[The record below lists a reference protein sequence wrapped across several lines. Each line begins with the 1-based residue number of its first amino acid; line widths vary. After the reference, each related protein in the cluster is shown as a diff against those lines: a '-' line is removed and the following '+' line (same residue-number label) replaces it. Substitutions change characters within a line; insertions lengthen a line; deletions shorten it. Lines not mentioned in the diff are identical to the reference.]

1 MNKRSIGFTG
11 LLNLVIIV
19 LKLCGIIPWSWLI
32 VIPAILVISVIPFVV
47 RVVFIYLIE
56 SGWFS

>member
-11 LLNLVIIV
+11 LLNLAILV
-19 LKLCGIIPWSWLI
+19 LKLCGVIQWSWLI
-32 VIPAILVISVIPFVV
+32 VIPVVLVISVIPFIV
-47 RVVFIYLIE
+47 RVICIYLVE